1 MTVATS
7 AVGDGYC
14 VNLDQVSRSGER
26 FYPYYRVGWLVVA
39 EQAQP
44 GLFDHSQVLGP
55 VVNDIDRDLGDLL
68 RGSTGSGEGLAKV
81 GEQLAGLSR
90 QGQSAAVIVL
100 GFLVSGEY
108 RPASGGDDDM
118 GIGAVCGA
126 RVRD

>member
-1 MTVATS
+1 M
-7 AVGDGYC
+7 
-14 VNLDQVSRSGER
+14 
-26 FYPYYRVGWLVVA
+26 
-39 EQAQP
+39 
-44 GLFDHSQVLGP
+44 
-55 VVNDIDRDLGDLL
+55 NDIDRDLGDLL